1 MSMIRILLADDHHLV
16 RHGLRMLLE
25 AESGFCVVGEA
36 QDGIEALDIL
46 ETLQP
51 DVAVI
56 DLVMPRLNGLEVA
69 RQAGKR
75 SPLTKVVMLSMYD
88 NEAYVLEA
96 LRSGAKAY
104 VLKSSTSSDL
114 VQAIRAA
121 VAGRRYLS
129 PPLSQQAIKAY
140 TKKTAT
146 TVLDSPQLLTTRE
159 QQVLQMAAEG
169 FTNADIAAR
178 LSVSPRTVETHR
190 TNLMNKLGL
199 RTRTELIRYALRH
212 GILPMES

>member
-1 MSMIRILLADDHHLV
+1 V

-69 RQAGKR
+69 RQTGKR

>member
-69 RQAGKR
+69 RQTGKR